1 MLEAEKTLSE
11 TIKDMYHANPLMTLS
26 EIAKACNV
34 RQTSQLDGIDA
45 VDFVKQAVGW
55 QHKL

>member
-1 MLEAEKTLSE
+1 MLVGEKTLSE
-11 TIKDMYHANPLMTLS
+11 IIKETYDACPWMTLS

-55 QHKL
+55 QHKI